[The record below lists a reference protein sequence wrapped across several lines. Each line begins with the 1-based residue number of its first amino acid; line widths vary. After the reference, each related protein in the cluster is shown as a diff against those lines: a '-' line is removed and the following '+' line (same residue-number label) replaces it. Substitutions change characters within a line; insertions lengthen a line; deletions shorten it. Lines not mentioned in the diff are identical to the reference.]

1 MRLVDYVVVLV
12 LIAAG
17 VAVAVGLSRPTTTS
31 LPPASAGELQALEER
46 LEALEGAPIREGA
59 PAPERWTDAD
69 VAALRAGLEKI
80 QEADQRGRDAQ
91 RLRQVV
97 TRIVPDA
104 EPALREEAVMLL
116 LEAIQGARADPTQA
130 GALRA
135 ALQEK
140 LQGMFPAEVANRVA
154 ALLPVSEPT
163 AGPR

>member
-1 MRLVDYVVVLV
+1 M
-12 LIAAG
+12 
-17 VAVAVGLSRPTTTS
+17 
-31 LPPASAGELQALEER
+31 
-46 LEALEGAPIREGA
+46 
-59 PAPERWTDAD
+59 
-69 VAALRAGLEKI
+69 
-80 QEADQRGRDAQ
+80 
-91 RLRQVV
+91 